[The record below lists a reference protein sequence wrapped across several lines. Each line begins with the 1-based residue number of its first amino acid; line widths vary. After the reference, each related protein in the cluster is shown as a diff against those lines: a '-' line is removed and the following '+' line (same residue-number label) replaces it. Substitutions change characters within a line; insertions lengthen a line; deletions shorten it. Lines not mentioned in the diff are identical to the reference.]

1 MSSNIGVLPKERNEK
16 MNNNCIKD
24 MNFNCVKDET
34 SVAKEI
40 TFYHLENNAN
50 EFQVSISK
58 LTYR

>member
-1 MSSNIGVLPKERNEK
+1 MSSNIGLLPKEINEE
-16 MNNNCIKD
+16 MNNNCLKD
-24 MNFNCVKDET
+24 VNFNCIQDKT

-58 LTYR
+58 PT